1 MSLPRLA
8 WRLIKGEVDSF
19 HGSRC
24 RSEIFRQSRPVDFLP
39 RQIICYH
46 IYSTTIR
53 FQNCPSS
60 NKVPNGYSNRIYLFV
75 VSVVL
80 WLIERIQGL
89 SLHLLKYVNKHW
101 QDMASNLDTVT
112 QRLTTVKLE
121 DKPAIIFVNNATAIA
136 ELVDSLDRPPTV

>member
-1 MSLPRLA
+1 M
-8 WRLIKGEVDSF
+8 
-19 HGSRC
+19 
-24 RSEIFRQSRPVDFLP
+24 
-39 RQIICYH
+39 
-46 IYSTTIR
+46 
-53 FQNCPSS
+53 
-60 NKVPNGYSNRIYLFV
+60 